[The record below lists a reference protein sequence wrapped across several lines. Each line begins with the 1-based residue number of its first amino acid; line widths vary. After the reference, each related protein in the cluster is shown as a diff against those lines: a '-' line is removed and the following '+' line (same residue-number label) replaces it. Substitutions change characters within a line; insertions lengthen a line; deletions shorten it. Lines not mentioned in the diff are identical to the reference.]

1 MHGQRVLTHFPHFHV
16 IFLLEFTCSQWY
28 IFITKHRLTK
38 VSPWSKFL
46 VEVDVYK
53 CLTSNTQHCAW
64 GKGNWSSPF
73 VGVAKS
79 QATAARERR
88 CDCLEDMDN
97 LVYDISFFLFLFF
110 FSLNTC
116 SPKVLF
122 SESLQRNLLN
132 VEIEIWK
139 KKSFFSNK

>member
-1 MHGQRVLTHFPHFHV
+1 MHGQRVLTYFPHFHV

-110 FSLNTC
+110 FFEYMFT
-116 SPKVLF
+116 
-122 SESLQRNLLN
+122 EGSLQRVFTTQSFKRRNWDL
-132 VEIEIWK
+132 K

>member
-1 MHGQRVLTHFPHFHV
+1 M
-16 IFLLEFTCSQWY
+16 
-28 IFITKHRLTK
+28 
-38 VSPWSKFL
+38 
-46 VEVDVYK
+46 
-53 CLTSNTQHCAW
+53 
-64 GKGNWSSPF
+64 
-73 VGVAKS
+73 GVANS

-97 LVYDISFFLFLFF
+97 LVYDISFFLFIF

-132 VEIEIWK
+132 VEIEFEK

>member
-1 MHGQRVLTHFPHFHV
+1 MHGGRGIEALH
-16 IFLLEFTCSQWY
+16 LWE
-28 IFITKHRLTK
+28 
-38 VSPWSKFL
+38 
-46 VEVDVYK
+46 
-53 CLTSNTQHCAW
+53 SN
-64 GKGNWSSPF
+64 
-73 VGVAKS
+73 S

-97 LVYDISFFLFLFF
+97 LVYDISFFLFIF

-132 VEIEIWK
+132 VEIEFEK
-139 KKSFFSNK
+139 KNLSFLINKQINKLLFYGEHFLLVYSFAGLVAISCEPESILLTREFSRAISPE